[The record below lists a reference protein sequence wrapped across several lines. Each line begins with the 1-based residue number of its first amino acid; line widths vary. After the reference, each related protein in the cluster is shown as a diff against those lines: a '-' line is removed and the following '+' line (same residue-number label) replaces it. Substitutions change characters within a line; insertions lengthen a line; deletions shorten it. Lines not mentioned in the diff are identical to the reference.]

1 MGGERDSFSSFE
13 FFSPYEIH
21 VFFDYSSNFFSCS
34 FLSSFGGGA
43 RAFFLFDLSQLKV
56 SRIALVG
63 SVAKGQREDHNA
75 LLSRQKRVSHQID
88 GGHSMA
94 TC

>member
-1 MGGERDSFSSFE
+1 MSSLKEEKRENEGGKREESFSSFE

-21 VFFDYSSNFFSCS
+21 VFFYSSSNFFSCS
-34 FLSSFGGGA
+34 FLSSLGGGA

-63 SVAKGQREDHNA
+63 SVA
-75 LLSRQKRVSHQID
+75 
-88 GGHSMA
+88 
-94 TC
+94 